1 MEIDLLTDFDIDMI
15 LEKFEKSCFAI

>member
-1 MEIDLLTDFDIDMI
+1 MEKDLLTDFDIDMI